1 MYLQWYIRL
10 RTAIFRQ
17 MNNLKFIIL
26 SYLGV
31 KKSGIWTDAEI
42 SELVHKQSVT
52 LFGG

>member
-1 MYLQWYIRL
+1 MVHQIKNRHIQ
-10 RTAIFRQ
+10 AV